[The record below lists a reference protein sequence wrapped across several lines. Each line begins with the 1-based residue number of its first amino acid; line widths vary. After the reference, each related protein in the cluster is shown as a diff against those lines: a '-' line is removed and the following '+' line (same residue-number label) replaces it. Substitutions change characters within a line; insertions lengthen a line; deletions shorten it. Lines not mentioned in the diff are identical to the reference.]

1 MQWQKDKKTKR
12 EKSPNSESWKGKG
25 WCNYQSNS
33 WETEKVPRLEVVAS
47 WSQAAIITVIV
58 HLARAPPAAL
68 DHNQDCTSAVLDR
81 AGDLYHR
88 EIVSFEEMTKCT
100 DEKINK
106 NPDQIILQN
115 SLRIT
120 TQAAQN
126 NWMPCVRE
134 WTRHKKLTRR
144 YEGNSNVELF
154 GSRGWF
160 DIAFLINLQCICALL
175 VACGVFVYLLVCG
188 VFQVLLTRLC
198 AA

>member
-1 MQWQKDKKTKR
+1 MFNLEWTKMQWQKGKKTER
-12 EKSPNSESWKGKG
+12 EKDQILKAGKAKAG
-25 WCNYQSNS
+25 AIIRAIV
-33 WETEKVPRLEVVAS
+33 EKQKRLEVVAS

-88 EIVSFEEMTKCT
+88 EIVSFEKMTKCT

-106 NPDQIILQN
+106 NPDHIISQN

-120 TQAAQN
+120 TTRASQN

-144 YEGNSNVELF
+144 YVGNSNVELF

-160 DIAFLINLQCICALL
+160 DIAFFITCS
-175 VACGVFVYLLVCG
+175 VFVH
-188 VFQVLLTRLC
+188 FW
-198 AA
+198 